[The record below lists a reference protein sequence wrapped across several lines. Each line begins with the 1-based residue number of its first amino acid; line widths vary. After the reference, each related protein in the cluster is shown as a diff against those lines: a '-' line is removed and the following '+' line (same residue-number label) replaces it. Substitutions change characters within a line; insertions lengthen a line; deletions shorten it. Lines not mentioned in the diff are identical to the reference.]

1 MTQSDRMSLHL
12 GERMAQLRRLGF
24 YTGRK
29 MHPMVLEAVDQ
40 YLEAVQKLAGER
52 KHDG

>member
-1 MTQSDRMSLHL
+1 MAQSERMSLHL
-12 GERMAQLRRLGF
+12 GPERMAQLRRLGY

-40 YLEAVQKLAGER
+40 YLEAVQKLAER
-52 KHDG
+52 EASK